1 MGKRISSGSTS
12 KWFADKMAR
21 EILND
26 IWNLQRYD
34 LATTAEDSSFAKES
48 EANINH
54 LQTGQSIEL
63 DEKGAEAEE
72 QQM

>member
-1 MGKRISSGSTS
+1 
-12 KWFADKMAR
+12 MAR
-21 EILND
+21 EILDGIHD
-26 IWNLQRYD
+26 IQRYD

-48 EANINH
+48 KAQINH
-54 LQTGQSIEL
+54 LQIGQSMEL